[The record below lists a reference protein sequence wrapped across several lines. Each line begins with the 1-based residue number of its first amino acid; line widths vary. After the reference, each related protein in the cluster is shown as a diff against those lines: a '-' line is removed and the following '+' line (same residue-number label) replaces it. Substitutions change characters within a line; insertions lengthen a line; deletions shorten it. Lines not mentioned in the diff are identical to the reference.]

1 MITNDSTRMAR
12 KLDRFAPSRAGHNV
26 TSDMAKAMDPFRFVL
41 IAVAGCWTPRF
52 LPTIWS

>member
-1 MITNDSTRMAR
+1 MITEDSTRMAR
-12 KLDRFAPSRAGHNV
+12 KLDRFAPSRAGHSV
-26 TSDMAKAMDPFRFVL
+26 TYMAKARDPFGFVL